1 MLFRIFIYNKY
12 LCFFRVTFCQFSELI
27 IVYNIRVMARL
38 IIKNDF
44 KAKSVEISDEPLGC
58 QVIFSDMEPQ
68 FNNDDG
74 K

>member
-1 MLFRIFIYNKY
+1 MLFRIFIYNTY

-27 IVYNIRVMARL
+27 IAYNIKVMARL
-38 IIKNDF
+38 IIKNNF
-44 KAKSVEISDEPLGC
+44 KTKSVEISGEHLGC

-68 FNNDDG
+68 FDNDDG